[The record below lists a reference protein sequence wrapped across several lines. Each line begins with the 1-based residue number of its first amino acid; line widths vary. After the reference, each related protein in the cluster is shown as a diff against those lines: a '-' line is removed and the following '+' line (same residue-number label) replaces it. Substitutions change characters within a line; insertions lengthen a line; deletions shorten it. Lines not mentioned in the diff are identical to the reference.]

1 MDRTM
6 SLVKSMT
13 AYVIH
18 VIYDI
23 IELKLLPVKKFWTKV
38 KKSSNIKYEQMLQN
52 FISKR
57 ETGR

>member
-1 MDRTM
+1 M

-57 ETGR
+57 ETGL